1 MTSMGALTWAMSL
14 SERGLRLDGVLQR
27 LDERL
32 PVAFSDI
39 DSFGGGQQPLYQG
52 SMPEGE
58 LPVRAEVLEEPQVEV
73 HPGPLDDVPD
83 LMGCQI
89 DRWADHHE
97 LRDALSPPGGVP
109 GGADEG
115 AHRMPDHSERLPQ
128 PQRGDHPPD
137 SGDMVG
143 QGVIGPLRGRR
154 LAEAKQ
160 VDGDAPVGALEQRD
174 HVVKRHRPG
183 GDTVQQ
189 QHRRAL
195 ATFLVD
201 VQHRDA
207 AKPPH
212 PTHRRGD
219 PTRYARMGHRR
230 IRGFSHG
237 CRVRG
242 GVRR

>member
-1 MTSMGALTWAMSL
+1 
-14 SERGLRLDGVLQR
+14 
-27 LDERL
+27 
-32 PVAFSDI
+32 
-39 DSFGGGQQPLYQG
+39 
-52 SMPEGE
+52 
-58 LPVRAEVLEEPQVEV
+58 
-73 HPGPLDDVPD
+73 
-83 LMGCQI
+83 
-89 DRWADHHE
+89 
-97 LRDALSPPGGVP
+97 
-109 GGADEG
+109 
-115 AHRMPDHSERLPQ
+115 MPDHSERLPQ

-212 PTHRRGD
+212 PTQRRGD